1 MPCTPPE
8 IGPVARNVG
17 NMSDRTLARLIV
29 TVIQRLDRVCS
40 QSISSRRPFRIV
52 RSVRPPLGTEQC
64 SPYWFAMNV
73 SWSDLNKVQEQ
84 GDYPF
89 RDGTISVTFAEI
101 AIWQKN
107 PNTQFQ
113 LMRKYPL
120 LGPFRYVL
128 GRQID
133 EMAASL
139 ASKLIYESS
148 NGDSW
153 SLTRNP
159 ITGARAVLHRPNSR
173 AGGQVSYIEVDKFLS
188 EGANGPEHQALRLI
202 IEESARPPSILIA
215 YDIHP
220 PKGETYENLIEAIRS
235 LGVWWHHLE
244 TVWIVQCALAPDQI
258 RDRLKSQIGIE
269 DQLLI
274 VDISGNAV
282 GWLGVNSAGSR
293 WLADN
298 IGAAAQD
305 AV

>member
-1 MPCTPPE
+1 
-8 IGPVARNVG
+8 
-17 NMSDRTLARLIV
+17 
-29 TVIQRLDRVCS
+29 
-40 QSISSRRPFRIV
+40 
-52 RSVRPPLGTEQC
+52 
-64 SPYWFAMNV
+64 
-73 SWSDLNKVQEQ
+73 
-84 GDYPF
+84 
-89 RDGTISVTFAEI
+89 
-101 AIWQKN
+101 
-107 PNTQFQ
+107 
-113 LMRKYPL
+113 MRKYPL

-159 ITGARAVLHRPNSR
+159 ITGARAVLRRPNSR

-188 EGANGPEHQALRLI
+188 EGANGPEHQALKLI
-202 IEESARPPSILIA
+202 IEKSARPPSILIA

-244 TVWIVQCALAPDQI
+244 TVWIVRCALAPDQI

-282 GWLGVNSAGSR
+282 KWLGVNSAGSR
-293 WLADN
+293 WLVDN
-298 IGAAAQD
+298 IGAAARD